1 MYRYIILSNSSNIST
16 EDFVNNYRL
25 KLHYFIPSKRQLWT
39 IIGKNNEYW
48 LDPELDYCSCK
59 HYYFKTLSGKD
70 KCQHLKVINELIRYK
85 KYDKIEF
92 SDDEYTNFIVLLIK
106 DILPK

>member
-1 MYRYIILSNSSNIST
+1 MSNSSSNIST
-16 EDFVNNYRL
+16 KDFVNDDYKL
-25 KLHYFIPSKRQLWT
+25 KLHYFMPSKRQLWT
-39 IIGKNNEYW
+39 IIGKNDEYW
-48 LDPELDYCSCK
+48 LDPELDYCTCK

-70 KCQHLKVINELIRYK
+70 KCQHLKVINELIKQK

-92 SDDEYTNFIVLLIK
+92 SDDEYTDFIVLLIK

>member
-1 MYRYIILSNSSNIST
+1 MSSSSENSDKS
-16 EDFVNNYRL
+16 FKNYKL
-25 KLHYFIPSKRQLWT
+25 KLHYFAPSKRELRT
-39 IIGKNNEYW
+39 IVGKDDEYW

-70 KCQHLKVINELIRYK
+70 KCQHLKVLNELIKNRI
-85 KYDKIEF
+85 YDKIEF
-92 SDDEYTNFIVLLIK
+92 SDEEYNNFLALLIK

>member
-1 MYRYIILSNSSNIST
+1 MSNSSSSSST
-16 EDFVNNYRL
+16 LSPDDFVDDYKL

-70 KCQHLKVINELIRYK
+70 KCQHLKVINELIKHK
-85 KYDKIEF
+85 KYDKTEF

-106 DILPK
+106 DILLT

>member
-1 MYRYIILSNSSNIST
+1 MSNSFNISAD
-16 EDFVNNYRL
+16 EFIDDYKL

-39 IIGKNNEYW
+39 IIGMNNEYW

-70 KCQHLKVINELIRYK
+70 KCQHLKVINELIKQK

-92 SDDEYTNFIVLLIK
+92 SDDEYTDFMILLIK